1 MRIDGSLLHSR
12 DLYLLLSERLCAG
25 VYSGLDSNSGFK
37 NPVTH
42 PPDGRWVFYLFV
54 IPICIQLLEI
64 TFEFPKGAGGEVA
77 NARVCKTCIRGFD
90 SRPAL
95 QVSVERPFFD
105 QKKYRIT
112 QGRYAKNSVRGLCRS
127 FALVLLTAI
136 SVTLQMATAPTSSRA
151 TGRSKSHWPQCQQPL
166 PGHPSPGCGSPG

>member
-54 IPICIQLLEI
+54 IPICIQFLEI
-64 TFEFPKGAGGEVA
+64 TSEFPKGAGGEVA
-77 NARVCKTCIRGFD
+77 NARVCKTCIRGFN

-95 QVSVERPFFD
+95 QVSIEDHFRTKEMSNHARALRKEFGSMSMPVFRASPAN
-105 QKKYRIT
+105 
-112 QGRYAKNSVRGLCRS
+112 RYFCSTANGHCANL
-127 FALVLLTAI
+127 FA
-136 SVTLQMATAPTSSRA
+136 RH
-151 TGRSKSHWPQCQQPL
+151 R
-166 PGHPSPGCGSPG
+166 